1 MRHLSVK
8 TWITGACALGFAA
21 VGLVASGEPAL
32 AQDEENLAVERD
44 LRPDEE
50 PIVAEDEGAKP
61 KEAMPEPQGGRDANI
76 EDKMIDKIGPGAE

>member
-1 MRHLSVK
+1 MRHLRVK

-21 VGLVASGEPAL
+21 VSLVAFGEPAI

-61 KEAMPEPQGGRDANI
+61 KEAMPEPQGERDANI
-76 EDKMIDKIGPGAE
+76 EDKMIDEIGPGAE